1 MNASKGVRWAVIG
14 LSALVAGCLVAAA
27 GAGAGGGIYFTSRGA
42 EGVVPASVERA
53 AHATD
58 QAFDHFKIRKTKVA
72 AERSDEGQKQEISG
86 TAAERKEEVTVTL
99 RAEDPG
105 STRIQVVARKS
116 AVTWDKSFARAVL
129 EQIVTSAR

>member
-1 MNASKGVRWAVIG
+1 MNASKGVQWAATG
-14 LSALVAGCLVAAA
+14 LSALLAGCLVAAA

-53 AHATD
+53 VRATEE
-58 QAFDHFKIRKTKVA
+58 AFDHFKIRKTKVA
-72 AERSDEGQKQEISG
+72 AEQSDEGQKQEISG
-86 TAAERKEEVTVTL
+86 TAAERREDVTVTL
-99 RAEDPG
+99 RAEDHG

-129 EQIVTSAR
+129 EEIVKSAR

>member
-53 AHATD
+53 ATATD

-72 AERSDEGQKQEISG
+72 AEQSDQGQQREISG
-86 TAAERKEEVTVTL
+86 TAADRKEDVTVTL
-99 RAEDPG
+99 RAEGQG

-116 AVTWDKSFARAVL
+116 PVTWDKSFARAVL
-129 EQIVTSAR
+129 EQIVNLER